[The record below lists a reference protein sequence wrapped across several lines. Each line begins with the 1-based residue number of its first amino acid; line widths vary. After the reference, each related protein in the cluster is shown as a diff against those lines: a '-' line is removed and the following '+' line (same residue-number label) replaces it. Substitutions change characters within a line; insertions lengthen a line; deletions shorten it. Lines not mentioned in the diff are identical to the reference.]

1 MYALPISPRVILAL
15 LVLFILL
22 LGSLLVV
29 GKVPL
34 SYNLRNLVVRW
45 RMSLLT
51 GLAFT
56 LVIALLTVMMAFVN
70 GMGKLTAGSGHP
82 ENVVIL
88 AEGANDESFS
98 SLNFTEISDVE
109 RQPGIAVGELP
120 GNEGKPLASKEVY
133 VIANMPVPPKEGKAS
148 GPQIRG
154 KVHKVL
160 IDQNAFILT
169 DAAGNKRK
177 FQMADAGKGFA
188 NNIEGK
194 LENLKPGD
202 DIWMAYEER
211 GSDGLALEIQGSNRR
226 RFIQIRGIED
236 PLISAEVH
244 YLELS
249 PGGQWFSAAGVEQL
263 PATDKE
269 KEPETAIQ
277 TVIGEGIAR
286 ELGPDLKKERLE
298 VGDIFELGPRKW
310 KVVGIL
316 KSAGTTFN
324 SEVWA
329 KRGYIGEL
337 YGKPNSISSMVLRA
351 ASADDAKLL
360 AEDLKENYKKANLQ
374 TQTETE
380 YYSKLQGISVQLRVA
395 IIILTVF
402 MAVGGIFGLMNTM
415 FAAISQ
421 RIKDIG
427 VLRILGYAR
436 WQILFSFLLES
447 LGIALVGGII
457 GCALGMLS
465 NGWSATSIVGS
476 GQGGFGKTVIFRLV
490 VDANTLGIGILLTLF
505 MGLLGGLLPALNA
518 MRLRPLE
525 SLR

>member
-1 MYALPISPRVILAL
+1 MNALPISPVILAL
-15 LVLFILL
+15 LVLFVLL
-22 LGSLLVV
+22 LSSLLVV

-34 SYNLRNLVVRW
+34 GYNLRNLVVRW

-51 GLAFT
+51 GLVFT
-56 LVIALLTVMMAFVN
+56 LVIGLLTVMMAFVN
-70 GMGKLTAGSGHP
+70 GMGKLTESSGHP

-98 SLNFTEISDVE
+98 SLNFTEISDIE
-109 RQPGIAVGELP
+109 RQKGVMPGELP

-133 VIANMPVPPKEGKAS
+133 VIANMPIPPKEGKTS
-148 GPQIRG
+148 GAQLRG
-154 KVHKVL
+154 KVRKVL
-160 IDQNAFILT
+160 IDQNAFLLT
-169 DAAGNKRK
+169 DAAGSERK
-177 FQMADAGKGFA
+177 FQLADSGKVFA
-188 NNIEGK
+188 NSIEGK

-211 GSDGLALEIQGSNRR
+211 GADSWALEVQGSNRR
-226 RFIQIRGIED
+226 RFIQIRGIEE
-236 PLISAEVH
+236 PLISGEVH
-244 YLELS
+244 RLDLF
-249 PGGQWFSAAGVEQL
+249 PGGQWFSAAGVEEL
-263 PATDKE
+263 PTTDKD
-269 KEPETAIQ
+269 KNSETAIQ
-277 TVIGEGIAR
+277 TVIGDGIAR
-286 ELGPDLKKERLE
+286 ELGPDLKKERLD

-316 KSAGTTFN
+316 QSAGTTFN

-337 YGKPNSISSMVLRA
+337 YGKPNSISSMVIRT
-351 ASADDAKLL
+351 ASAADAELL
-360 AEDLKENYKKANLQ
+360 AEDLKENYKRANLQ

-380 YYSKLQGISVQLRVA
+380 YYSKLQGISTQLQIA
-395 IIILTVF
+395 IIFLTVF
-402 MAVGGIFGLMNTM
+402 MAVGGVFGLMNTM

-436 WQILFSFLLES
+436 WQILSSFLLES
-447 LGIALVGGII
+447 LGIALVGGIV

-465 NGWSATSIVGS
+465 HGWSATSIVGS

-505 MGLLGGLLPALNA
+505 MGLLGGLLPSLSA

>member
-1 MYALPISPRVILAL
+1 MNALPISPVVLAL
-15 LVLFILL
+15 LVLFVLL
-22 LGSLLVV
+22 LVSLLVI

-51 GLAFT
+51 GLVFT
-56 LVIALLTVMMAFVN
+56 LVIALFTTMMAFVN
-70 GMGKLTAGSGHP
+70 GMGILTEGSGHL
-82 ENVVIL
+82 ENVVVL

-98 SLNFTEISDVE
+98 SLNFTEISDIE
-109 RQPGIAVGELP
+109 RQKGVMPGELA

-133 VIANMPVPPKEGKAS
+133 VIANMPIPPKEGKTL
-148 GPQIRG
+148 GQHIQG
-154 KVHKVL
+154 KVRKVL
-160 IDQNAFILT
+160 IDQTAFILT
-169 DAAGNKRK
+169 DAAGNDRK
-177 FQMADAGKGFA
+177 FQLAESGKGFA

-202 DIWMAYEER
+202 DIWLAYEER
-211 GSDGLALEIQGSNRR
+211 GADGWASEIQGSNRR
-226 RFIQIRGIED
+226 RFIQIRGIEE

-244 YLELS
+244 HLDLF
-249 PGGQWFSAAGVEQL
+249 PGGQWFSAAGVEEL
-263 PATDKE
+263 PTMDKD
-269 KEPETAIQ
+269 KNSDTAIQ
-277 TVIGEGIAR
+277 TVIGDGIAR

-316 KSAGTTFN
+316 QSAGTTFN

-337 YGKPNSISSMVLRA
+337 YGKPNTISSMVLRT
-351 ASADDAKLL
+351 ASAAEAKAL

-374 TQTETE
+374 TQTEKE
-380 YYSKLQGISVQLRVA
+380 YYSKLQGISTQFQVA
-395 IIILTVF
+395 FTILTVF
-402 MAVGGIFGLMNTM
+402 TAVGGVFGLMNTM

-436 WQILFSFLLES
+436 WQILSSFLLES
-447 LGIALVGGII
+447 LGIALVGGIV
-457 GCALGMLS
+457 GCALGMLCH
-465 NGWSATSIVGS
+465 GWSVTSIVGS
-476 GQGGFGKTVIFRLV
+476 GQGGFGKTVIFRLA

-505 MGLLGGLLPALNA
+505 MGLLGGLLPSLSA

>member
-1 MYALPISPRVILAL
+1 MSTLPISPVVLAP
-15 LVLFILL
+15 LVLFVLL

-56 LVIALLTVMMAFVN
+56 LVIGLLIVMMAFVN
-70 GMGKLTAGSGHP
+70 GMGKLTEGSGHAD
-82 ENVVIL
+82 NVVVL

-98 SLNFTEISDVE
+98 SLNFTEIGDIE
-109 RQPGIAVGELP
+109 RQKGVMAGELP

-133 VIANMPVPPKEGKAS
+133 VIANMPIPPKEGHAS
-148 GPQIRG
+148 GPQMRG
-154 KVHKVL
+154 KVRKVL
-160 IDQNAFILT
+160 IDQNAFVLT
-169 DAAGNKRK
+169 DTASNERR
-177 FQMADAGKGFA
+177 FQLAESGKVFA

-202 DIWMAYEER
+202 DIWMAYEDR
-211 GSDGLALEIQGSNRR
+211 GPDGWALEIQGSNRR
-226 RFIQIRGIED
+226 RFIQIRGIEE

-244 YLELS
+244 RLDLF
-249 PGGQWFSAAGVEQL
+249 PGGQWFSAAGVEEL
-263 PATDKE
+263 PTIDKD
-269 KEPETAIQ
+269 KNSETAIQ
-277 TVIGEGIAR
+277 TVIGDGIAR

-316 KSAGTTFN
+316 QSAGTTFN

-337 YGKPNSISSMVLRA
+337 YGKPNTISSMVIRTGSA
-351 ASADDAKLL
+351 ADAELL

-374 TQTETE
+374 TQTETQ
-380 YYSKLQGISVQLRVA
+380 YYSKLQGISAQLQVA
-395 IIILTVF
+395 IIFLTVF
-402 MAVGGIFGLMNTM
+402 MAVGGVFGLMNTM

-436 WQILFSFLLES
+436 WQILSSFLLES
-447 LGIALVGGII
+447 LGIALIGGLV

-465 NGWSATSIVGS
+465 HGWSATSIVGS

-490 VDANTLGIGILLTLF
+490 VDANTLGIGILLTMF
-505 MGLLGGLLPALNA
+505 MGLMGGLLPSLSA